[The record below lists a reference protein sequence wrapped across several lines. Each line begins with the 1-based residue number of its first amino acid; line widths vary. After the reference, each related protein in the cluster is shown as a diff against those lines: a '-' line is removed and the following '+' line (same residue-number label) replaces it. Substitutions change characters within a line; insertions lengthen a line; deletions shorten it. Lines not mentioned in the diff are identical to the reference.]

1 MRTVNINRDK
11 LLATVRENLTKHVS
25 EYNDAVTQYRS
36 HLVTVLQQNSKIHQK
51 NIRDAKAALEAG
63 ESLEQSNLQRLNSLP
78 PMPTSYEDAYT
89 KAIKMLEFSA
99 DDVIELT
106 SDVFNQLV
114 LDEWSWKGQFE
125 TTTAF
130 YKSVGS
136 VGAR

>member
-11 LLATVRENLTKHVS
+11 LLATVRENLTKHVN
-25 EYNDAVTQYRS
+25 EYNEAVTQYRS
-36 HLVTVLQQNSKIHQK
+36 HLVTVLQENSKIHQK
-51 NIRDAKAALEAG
+51 NIRTAKAGLADGQNINQYDLA
-63 ESLEQSNLQRLNSLP
+63 SMKTLP

-99 DDVIELT
+99 DEVIELT

-125 TTTAF
+125 TTNAF
-130 YKSVGS
+130 YKSVG
-136 VGAR
+136 AR